1 MHQMFAERMDLLPDP
16 VPGDLACL
24 GGALGFC
31 KQGATL
37 CCSGGPCS
45 EPTFLVCTWRRCLL
59 SGLGDCVSDLLE
71 ILILIEGVFSLWIEG
86 APSVLQELLNSAP
99 PEQGPGMACQGPGP
113 PVSSRSH
120 VSGFTKLDLSL
131 DFCPRSGWVITNFLV
146 SSQFLK

>member
-1 MHQMFAERMDLLPDP
+1 MFAEGMDLLPGP

-24 GGALGFC
+24 GWALEFC

-59 SGLGDCVSDLLE
+59 SGLGDGVSNLLE
-71 ILILIEGVFSLWIEG
+71 IPILMEGVFSPWIEG
-86 APSVLQELLNSAP
+86 APSVLQELLST
-99 PEQGPGMACQGPGP
+99 
-113 PVSSRSH
+113 SRE
-120 VSGFTKLDLSL
+120 GIRDGL
-131 DFCPRSGWVITNFLV
+131 PRSRAIGQLEEPCLWVYQAGPFSRFLPQECVITNFLV